1 VYSLGLW
8 SSIILFVAGVMGFIV
23 RRNTIVMVLCAEL
36 AIQGASLN
44 FIAGSAK
51 HQDYGGQIFAIFII
65 TIAACE
71 AALALMLILQMYKR
85 KNTLDISVWSELGEE
100 PYFGE
105 EQSSRHMPILRK
117 PDN

>member
-1 VYSLGLW
+1 MYALGLW
-8 SSIILFVAGVMGFIV
+8 CAIILFVAGVLGFIV
-23 RRNTIVMVLCAEL
+23 RRNAIVMVLCAEL
-36 AIQGASLN
+36 PMQGATLN
-44 FIAGSAK
+44 FIAGSVK

-100 PYFGE
+100 LYFGE
-105 EQSSRHMPILRK
+105 
-117 PDN
+117 D